1 MVKVTEIVYN
11 YVCGQCSSQVVK
23 GKYQIYCGV
32 CGKNL
37 CKKCGKKS
45 ICDVCEGEL
54 AESEKKVINKA
65 VKKNRTIFWLA
76 LSPFLAILPSI
87 LISGLNSQLD
97 LPPEL
102 FLIID
107 NIAGALF
114 FYFALGFFP
123 GICIWAVNINVRYS
137 KVLKKIETLP
147 LPTYEGFYN
156 EFAKIFNERVE
167 MALTQYPKKQRF
179 EMQKQIYS
187 NDGFITPIIQE
198 FVDKKLIS
206 YPNFRERIVTSC
218 NGLINNIRQIYHL
231 F

>member
-11 YVCGQCSSQVVK
+11 YVCGQCSSQVIK

-65 VKKNRTIFWLA
+65 VKKNRTIFWFAISPVFGLIIA
-76 LSPFLAILPSI
+76 LSSV
-87 LISGLNSQLD
+87 GLSMLFDLTPELD
-97 LPPEL
+97 LILE
-102 FLIID
+102 
-107 NIAGALF
+107 NIYNVTF
-114 FYFALGFFP
+114 FYFVIGLFP
-123 GICIWAVNINVRYS
+123 CLCIWAINLNVRYS
-137 KVLKKIETLP
+137 KVLKKIESLP
-147 LPTYEGFYN
+147 LPTYESFYN
-156 EFAKIFNERVE
+156 EFANYFNERVE
-167 MALTQYPKKQRF
+167 NALTQYPKKQRF
-179 EMQKQIYS
+179 EIQKQIYS